1 MLVRQRQLS
10 TLTTGD
16 LLPPEFAARL
26 DAIDVLSR
34 KVLSGKLQGERRSKR
49 RGRSVEFDDYRPYT
63 AGDDLRHI
71 DWNVFARFDR
81 FFLKLFQEEEDLS
94 VLIVLDCSASMLAGE
109 PQKLLS
115 AARLAAALSY
125 AALVNNSRVEFAAI
139 GLVPRVVTGV
149 SDGGVLR
156 MEPLRGRRSA
166 QRVVESICA
175 CVNAAE
181 AAMAMPAPS
190 GSASSGGDAGARFSA
205 ALRLLAA
212 NRSGKGVVV
221 LLSDLLVPDA
231 AGQAAGYQ
239 DGLRYFAGAA
249 GYDALVVQVLSQGE
263 LDPTRETLG
272 SQGRAAVTGDL
283 RLIDIETGSAREI
296 TVSGALMAQYRR
308 RAQQFV
314 QGAAEFCT
322 ARGMRHAV
330 LTSDADVPQFVL
342 SVLRRQGVVG

>member
-1 MLVRQRQLS
+1 MLVRPRQVS
-10 TLTTGD
+10 TLTTAD
-16 LLPPEFAARL
+16 LLPPELAARL

-71 DWNVFARFDR
+71 DWNVIARFDR

-109 PQKLLS
+109 PQKLMT

-139 GLVPRVVTGV
+139 GLAARAMPGV
-149 SDGGVLR
+149 SDGGLLR

-166 QRVVESICA
+166 QRVIESICA

-181 AAMAMPAPS
+181 AQ
-190 GSASSGGDAGARFSA
+190 ASSGTNAAVGSGGGANFSS

-231 AGQAAGYQ
+231 TGKVAGYQ
-239 DGLRYFAGAA
+239 DGLRFFAGGA
-249 GYDALVVQVLSQGE
+249 GYDALVVQVLAPGE

-272 SQGRAAVTGDL
+272 SQGRAAMTGDL
-283 RLIDIETGSAREI
+283 RLIDVETGSPREI
-296 TVSGALMAQYRR
+296 TVSGALMAQYRK

-322 ARGMRHAV
+322 ARGMRHAL